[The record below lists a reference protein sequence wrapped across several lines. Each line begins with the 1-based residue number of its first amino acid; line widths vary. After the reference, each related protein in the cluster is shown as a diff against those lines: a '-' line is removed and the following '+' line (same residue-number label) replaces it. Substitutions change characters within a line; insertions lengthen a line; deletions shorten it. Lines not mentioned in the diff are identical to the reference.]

1 MLSFSSLL
9 GRAGSL
15 GCHLGVNWWSGKGL
29 SLGVPRRLDGRKR
42 TRRSF
47 EQRPRRRVQ
56 GTGRGTQRE
65 KVREREKE
73 KYSRG
78 IPDWQPTT
86 SVSFTIIQGPRWR
99 AARRCPQTVAIHQR
113 KTIKSYLICRVSRYL
128 FNRDN

>member
-29 SLGVPRRLDGRKR
+29 SLEVPRRLSGRKR

-56 GTGRGTQRE
+56 ETGRGRQRE
-65 KVREREKE
+65 KVRERKRS
-73 KYSRG
+73 SRG

-86 SVSFTIIQGPRWR
+86 NVSFTIIQGLRWG
-99 AARRCPQTVAIHQR
+99 PFVVANSSDTSEDC
-113 KTIKSYLICRVSRYL
+113 KKLWSYLTCRVNHYL
-128 FNRDN
+128 FNQDN